1 MEKIARGFNRL
12 MLQGKARQAVR
23 PISNANKGG
32 LLNID
37 SLISTGEDED
47 GNVQWKTTREVLRE
61 KHPQGRAPV
70 AEILLPEPEI
80 NETHRDPN
88 IFERITGE
96 AVKAAANKTQ
106 GAAGPSGVDAYAW
119 RRFCSSFK
127 SASVDLCNAMAALA
141 RRLCTSSVHP
151 ESLSAFVAC

>member
-1 MEKIARGFNRL
+1 MVLWSEGKIEKLISEGKCIQKHLTSNATAEMQMEKIARGFNRL

-80 NETHRDPN
+80 NETHHDPN
-88 IFERITGE
+88 IFERIAGE
-96 AVKAAANKTQ
+96 TVKTAANNAAA
-106 GAAGPSGVDAYAW
+106 
-119 RRFCSSFK
+119 F
-127 SASVDLCNAMAALA
+127 
-141 RRLCTSSVHP
+141 VHP
-151 ESLSAFVAC
+151 SKVPRWIYVIP